1 MSRRANVKS
10 SMVGKIANKRRE
22 GAAAMNRTRR
32 QFRAANSARTNISLL
47 AKETGYVD
55 KSATTYACDTTGTI
69 ALLNTIAQG
78 AGTTQRVGK
87 RIKLKGI
94 YFRGLGYS
102 GSTTAVADTSLILVY
117 DRRPTGLLP
126 AITDILTAANTTAF
140 TNDVNLDRFRILR
153 RWDQV
158 FTGNRTTAGQQTA
171 LTAQNFDEYVD
182 LKMLPQVFGAA
193 GTGAIGDITEGALYL
208 VSVGNQAPG
217 TTAPEYS
224 IANRVRFVD
233 V

>member
-1 MSRRANVKS
+1 MS
-10 SMVGKIANKRRE
+10 ANKKFALGKKAKSVRVRGRG
-22 GAAAMNRTRR
+22 GAAMQRTRM
-32 QFRAANSARTNISLL
+32 QFRLDASSRFNQSVV

-55 KSATTYACDTTGTI
+55 KAATTYACDTTGTI
-69 ALLNTIAQG
+69 ALLNTVAQG
-78 AGTTQRVGK
+78 AGTSQRVGK

-102 GSTTAVADTSLILVY
+102 GTTTAVADSSLLLVY
-117 DRRPTGLLP
+117 DKRPTGILP
-126 AITDILTAANTTAF
+126 AITDVLTAASSAAF

-158 FTGNRTTAGQQTA
+158 FAGNRTTAGQQTA
-171 LTAQNFDEYVD
+171 VSVQNFDEYVD
-182 LKMLPQVFGAA
+182 LKMLPQVFAAA

-208 VSVGNQAPG
+208 ISVGNQAAG

-224 IANRVRFVD
+224 IANRVRFLD